1 MIECSFLKN
10 SGTLIFEIV
19 KLSSKCKFFKT
30 PLHQGVRISFQ
41 NGSLWVRSVT
51 AKTGN
56 DQALVHQSGGPRNVF
71 IKNRRLSCIFLISC
85 KAISLANLFFI
96 KTYKIESRGSSWHK
110 WSRKMWF
117 KTGESD
123 RCNGNYNDFKNGFL
137 EIRKLSGRKSSKLT
151 KNQKSCRKID
161 HFGCL
166 GPNLKVIQIFI
177 LDSKI
182 EFFKK

>member
-96 KTYKIESRGSSWHK
+96 KKYKIESRGSSWHK

-123 RCNGNYNDFKNGFL
+123 RCNGNYNDFKNGF
-137 EIRKLSGRKSSKLT
+137 
-151 KNQKSCRKID
+151 
-161 HFGCL
+161 
-166 GPNLKVIQIFI
+166 
-177 LDSKI
+177 
-182 EFFKK
+182 